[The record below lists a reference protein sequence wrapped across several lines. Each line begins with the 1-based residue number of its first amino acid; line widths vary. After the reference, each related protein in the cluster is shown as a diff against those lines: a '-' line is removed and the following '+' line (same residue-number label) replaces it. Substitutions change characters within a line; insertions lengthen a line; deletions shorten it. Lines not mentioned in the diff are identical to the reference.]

1 MIRIKKMNAKQHQHF
16 VNSLRHALGLL
27 PLYGQP
33 KHTPWFIPFQGTGN
47 RRNHSHGRT
56 SG

>member
-1 MIRIKKMNAKQHQHF
+1 MIRKKKMTAEQHQHF
-16 VNSLRHALGLL
+16 VNSLRQVLGLK

-33 KHTPWFIPFQGTGN
+33 KHTPWFIPFLGTGN
-47 RRNHSHGRT
+47 RHNVRHGRT